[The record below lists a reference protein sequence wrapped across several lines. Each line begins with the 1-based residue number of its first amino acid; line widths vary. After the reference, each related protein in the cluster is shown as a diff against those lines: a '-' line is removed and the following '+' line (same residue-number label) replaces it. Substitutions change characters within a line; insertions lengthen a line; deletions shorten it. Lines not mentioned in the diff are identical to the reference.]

1 MTFSNILLSSTIWSV
16 LDTILEE
23 YPLTLMSSVTSEK
36 HDGGGGDDAGE
47 DFCTIFFNF
56 RPFHDKQDLHLAK
69 INNLARVLELI
80 SGISSTPGNPD
91 N

>member
-1 MTFSNILLSSTIWSV
+1 
-16 LDTILEE
+16 
-23 YPLTLMSSVTSEK
+23 MSSVTSEK

-47 DFCTIFFNF
+47 DLCTIFFKF

-69 INNLARVLELI
+69 IKNLASVLELI